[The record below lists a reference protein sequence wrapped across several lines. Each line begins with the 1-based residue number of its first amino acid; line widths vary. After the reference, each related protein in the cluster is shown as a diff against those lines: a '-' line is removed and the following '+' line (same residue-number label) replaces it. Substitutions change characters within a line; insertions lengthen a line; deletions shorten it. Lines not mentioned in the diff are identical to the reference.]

1 MKIATKCCHKYPAQE
16 VKFIQLLEEYGLETA
31 KSMNDYGLSPEERD
45 KAYKEAER
53 LQRKL
58 LTSYSAA
65 LTALTQ
71 AERSAELIEK
81 EKEEAKN
88 AFMKKCFYEKIRPIK
103 QHKDT

>member
-1 MKIATKCCHKYPAQE
+1 MNTARKVYHKYPQQE
-16 VKFIQLLEEYGLETA
+16 TRFIQLLAEYGMESA
-31 KSMNDYGLSPEERD
+31 KSMNDYGLSAKERD

-58 LTSYSAA
+58 LTMYSAA

-81 EKEEAKN
+81 EKEGA
-88 AFMKKCFYEKIRPIK
+88 
-103 QHKDT
+103 